1 LSGGQAPRRRMSL
14 RNALAASVVLAL
26 TTAGCSLLPQAQEA
40 EMLEL
45 IEPPAISEKPVYT
58 VARVT
63 IEKKVT
69 AAGKLLADPQEE
81 LSFAEEGRRVEKVY
95 VKSGD
100 TVRKGQTIAELK
112 TDDLELQA
120 LRKDI
125 DVRKKELEILNLLR
139 DEDGTASAQ
148 SERSVAARELELLR
162 TELRQLEER
171 LAGSKIVA
179 PFDGTVTSLSVKVG
193 DTAIAYETVAVV
205 SDLNGVIAAAA
216 FASADAAALSV
227 GMEAVVDVNGFGT
240 LKGRIVRLPIE
251 GSASGGALTLDG
263 AVLVKLEGLPD
274 GAAVGTPLTISV
286 PVQRRE
292 NAVAVPPAALRTHA
306 GRTYVQTVDDAG
318 NKREVDVEVGLTT
331 ATEVEILKG
340 LEPGMRVVGR

>member
-1 LSGGQAPRRRMSL
+1 MPLPK
-14 RNALAASVVLAL
+14 ALAASVVLAL
-26 TTAGCSLLPQAQEA
+26 STAGCGLLPQAEEA
-40 EMLEL
+40 ELLEL

-58 VARVT
+58 VARTT
-63 IEKKVT
+63 IEKKAT
-69 AAGKLLADPQEE
+69 AAGRLLADPQAE
-81 LSFAEEGRRVEKVY
+81 LSFTEEGRRVEKVY
-95 VKSGD
+95 AQSGD

-125 DVRKKELEILNLLR
+125 DVRKKELEIMNLLR
-139 DEDGTASAQ
+139 DEDGTAPIK

-162 TELRQLEER
+162 AELRQLEER
-171 LAGSKIVA
+171 LAGSKLVA
-179 PFDGTVTSLSVKVG
+179 PFDGTITSMSVKAG
-193 DTAIAYETVAVV
+193 DTAAAYKTAAVV
-205 SDLNGVIAAAA
+205 SDLNGVVAAAA
-216 FASADAAALSV
+216 FASADLASLSV

-251 GSASGGALTLDG
+251 GRASSGGALTLDG
-263 AVLVKLEGLPD
+263 AVLVELEGLPD

-286 PVQRRE
+286 AVQRRE

-306 GRTYVQTVDDAG
+306 GRTYVQAVDEAG

-331 ATEVEILKG
+331 STEVEILKG